1 MLPCRDILTLAS
13 YQVQGTCICLE
24 VKWKDYTCF
33 SDQGKLT
40 HCKNKIVTFNTNTLL
55 LDAQCKHC
63 VMYSTIGLRSRDVYL
78 PEYPT
83 YKQQLH

>member
-1 MLPCRDILTLAS
+1 MDIFTLAS

-40 HCKNKIVTFNTNTLL
+40 HCKNKIVTLTQILCYVRCVVQTLCDVFYYRL
-55 LDAQCKHC
+55 KVEAC
-63 VMYSTIGLRSRDVYL
+63 V
-78 PEYPT
+78 PT
-83 YKQQLH
+83 RVSNL